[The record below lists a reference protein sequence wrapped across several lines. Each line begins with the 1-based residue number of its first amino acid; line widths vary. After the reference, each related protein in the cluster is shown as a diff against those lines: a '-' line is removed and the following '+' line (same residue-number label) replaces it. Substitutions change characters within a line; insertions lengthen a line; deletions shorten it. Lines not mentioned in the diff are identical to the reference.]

1 MSQALVAEQRNR
13 AARAEELLHR
23 ASDYFVRSE
32 RERLAALEQAVAAR
46 DPQRIMALGF
56 AVVSLGGRAVSDASQ
71 VEVGSEVS
79 IRLAK
84 GELKAKITDNGKN
97 D

>member
-1 MSQALVAEQRNR
+1 MA
-13 AARAEELLHR
+13 
-23 ASDYFVRSE
+23 
-32 RERLAALEQAVAAR
+32 QAVAAC

-71 VEVGSEVS
+71 VATGAEVA

-84 GELKAKITDNGKN
+84 GELKAKITYNGKN